1 MNMKS
6 DLCTLSQ
13 PDFVYDGSLF
23 FFFFLFQFIIFL
35 ILIIHIIINK

>member
-23 FFFFLFQFIIFL
+23 FFILFQFIIFL
-35 ILIIHIIINK
+35 IFIIHIIINK